1 VLARL
6 EASPGVRAAALSS
19 RMPMTRGNMVT
30 TIMPEGHPR
39 NEDFVA
45 ELIVVSPGFFRTLD
59 IPLIAGRDL
68 SLQDVDGSGEVVV
81 ISESLARRYWPGQD
95 PLGKRIMNFG
105 EKGGLVVGVAGDIRT
120 SALRRL
126 PMDAVYVSMGQM
138 YRGNMGI
145 VAQVQEG
152 TPPNILTRIIA
163 QLDATLPVHNER
175 ALAANLADSLGKERI
190 VAVLLTAFGIL
201 ALILATAGVY
211 SLASMAAQL
220 RTREFGI
227 RVALGATRADIL
239 RLVMRQTALL
249 VLVGLLVGIGVS
261 LYAVR
266 ALQAMLFEVGAAD
279 PLTLGAVASLL
290 LAAGLAA
297 GYLPGRRATRVDP
310 MIALRYE

>member
-1 VLARL
+1 
-6 EASPGVRAAALSS
+6 VRAAALSS

-45 ELIVVSPGFFRTLD
+45 ELIAVSPGFFRTLG

-120 SALRRL
+120 SALRRQ

-145 VAQVQEG
+145 VAQLQEG
-152 TPPNILTRIIA
+152 APPNAISRIIA

-249 VLVGLLVGIGVS
+249 VLIGLLVGIGVS

-279 PLTLGAVASLL
+279 PLTLGAVACLL